1 MSDSITPFGTTRSVF
16 SLATNDL
23 EINGD
28 IIASK
33 FVGSGDKLTNIT
45 IKSINESTFNNNYVL
60 DQTLGGTGS
69 STFIDKGILFN
80 NETFRTLE
88 STPNFIWDNVE
99 NTLFI
104 NNKDIIKDYSNYI
117 LETAEVLG
125 SNIES
130 TSNNVISQ
138 IINHIENDIRIYNV
152 SGIPKTSTSN
162 YGLVKVGEGLFV
174 DDNGV
179 ITIKPQDIVIQR
191 PDVEPELTPNNI
203 PDTNY
208 ERFVFKYD
216 PDRGTTFDNNASGS
230 RNTVLPYW
238 FNFDSKKINN
248 SSNIQSTGAIQTNA
262 LIINNNTDVLIKV
275 AEELKYEYTPL
286 NNNYLY
292 FNGTENSYAYFDS
305 SIDFYDIFNN
315 VKEIGGTS
323 IGITFSF
330 WFKIE
335 EKAPQKGSVIFLG
348 GATNSYLLEIDII
361 LDKPADEYNK
371 LSLRIFNLSEFKHI
385 LSTNIELYKWY
396 HLVWTIGGNGI
407 WSIHLNN
414 VKETNIVYNSR
425 AVIEASSRYV
435 VKNIGRSRTSQTS
448 FKFSL
453 SDLRIYNRVLT
464 DVEITELYCANI
476 YTEYKLFFNDPNY
489 TKCDILLIGGGGGG
503 TNEGGGGAGE
513 LVYIDNATMDK
524 KTVVVKVGRGGA
536 GKVIKNIN
544 NVDVVVQENTK
555 GIDTVFGLLNING
568 GGSYNI
574 ALGAGGSGAGNG
586 GISQLTT
593 NFNNFITAASM
604 YHKGKAGY
612 ILNGG
617 GGGSDTAGGEINGG
631 AGLNAIKDGTTEL
644 FNFKT
649 IFSLSNDNKESYYD
663 AIAGSNYFAGGGASN
678 IENALGGIGGG
689 GGGSYV
695 YNENIIYNGLDN
707 TGSGGGGYF
716 NHGFSGGSG
725 VVILR
730 FLNKEILNTGVKN
743 DIIQTCNY
751 IISLNNSI
759 SAKVNN
765 LNTDNIAE
773 YVGNNNKFIVN
784 NVYNNDLLLNGTL
797 TVASDLLVLGNT
809 TTLQTDIYTTEKIEI
824 TNYDSDTAL
833 RVNQI
838 GGNIGD
844 KKEVMTVLYNFNKL
858 LTVIN
863 NGCVGIGT
871 VPQTDGNLL
880 EVKGNINIITNNEN
894 NHKYTIN
901 NRDIIS
907 ETSNFILAVSN
918 YLNTDYDRIF
928 DNTTNYILRTSNV
941 IKTDYDTRFANT
953 TNYILAVSNYL
964 NTDYDRIF
972 DNTTNYILATSNVIK
987 TDYDTRFANTTNYIL
1002 AVSNYLNTDYDRIFD
1017 NTTNYILATSNV
1029 IKTDYDTRFAN
1040 TTNYILAVSNY
1051 PVSYTHLTL
1060 PTKRIV

>member
-60 DQTLGGTGS
+60 SQTLGGTGS

-216 PDRGTTFDNNASGS
+216 PDRGTTFDNNAGGS

-275 AEELKYEYTPL
+275 AEEQKYEYTPL

-315 VKEIGGTS
+315 TKVIGGTS
-323 IGITFSF
+323 LGITFSF

-335 EKAPQKGSVIFLG
+335 EKVPQKGSVIFLG

-385 LSTNIELYKWY
+385 LSTDIELYKWY

-425 AVIEASSRYV
+425 AVIETSSRYV

-476 YTEYKLFFNDPNY
+476 YTEYNLFFNDPNY

-524 KTVVVKVGRGGA
+524 KTVIVKVGRGGA

-555 GIDTVFGLLNING
+555 GVNTVFGLLNING

-574 ALGAGGSGAGNG
+574 ELGAGGSGAGNG

-604 YHKGKAGY
+604 YHKGNAGY

-631 AGLNAIKDGTTEL
+631 AGLNAIKDGNTEL

-689 GGGSYV
+689 GGGSYA

-730 FLNKEILNTGVKN
+730 FLNKEILNTGIKN

-759 SAKVNN
+759 TSKVNN

-773 YVGNNNKFIVN
+773 YVGNNNKFIVG
-784 NVYNNDLLLNGTL
+784 NVYNDDLLLNGTL
-797 TVASDLLVLGNT
+797 TVD
-809 TTLQTDIYTTEKIEI
+809 QIY
-824 TNYDSDTAL
+824 
-833 RVNQI
+833 
-838 GGNIGD
+838 
-844 KKEVMTVLYNFNKL
+844 
-858 LTVIN
+858 
-863 NGCVGIGT
+863 
-871 VPQTDGNLL
+871 
-880 EVKGNINIITNNEN
+880 
-894 NHKYTIN
+894 
-901 NRDIIS
+901 
-907 ETSNFILAVSN
+907 
-918 YLNTDYDRIF
+918 
-928 DNTTNYILRTSNV
+928 
-941 IKTDYDTRFANT
+941 
-953 TNYILAVSNYL
+953 
-964 NTDYDRIF
+964 
-972 DNTTNYILATSNVIK
+972 
-987 TDYDTRFANTTNYIL
+987 
-1002 AVSNYLNTDYDRIFD
+1002 
-1017 NTTNYILATSNV
+1017 
-1029 IKTDYDTRFAN
+1029 
-1040 TTNYILAVSNY
+1040 
-1051 PVSYTHLTL
+1051 
-1060 PTKRIV
+1060 